1 MRKALSLPSGR
12 VGKWVV
18 AVLWIALL
26 VPALML
32 AGKLGDVEENDNSA
46 WLPGNAESTQ
56 VVDRAARF
64 QPADTLPAIVIY
76 DRPEGVTPADLAKA
90 QADAEAFTDIKDVVG
105 RPQGPVK
112 AEDGKAIQTVVQVRK
127 DKKGWEGIGEVVDEI
142 SEVGERNANGLGFHV
157 TGPAG
162 YASDSIK
169 AFSGGGALGTI
180 TALVVVV
187 ILLFTYR
194 SPLLPLLPLLTAGGA
209 LVMSEAVIYLLAKHA
224 GLTVNKQTSFILTVL
239 VFGAA
244 TDYAL
249 LLISRYREE
258 LRRHEDRHQAM
269 AEALRR
275 SSSAIIASAATV
287 AVSLMLLMLAT
298 LNSTK
303 GLGPACAVGI
313 LVGLFAMV
321 TLMPALLVICGRW
334 IFWPVRPSYGSAGPT
349 KDSIWTR
356 VGTAVSGRPRIVWIG
371 TALVLAVMAVGVFG
385 LKADG
390 LSNKDQFTTEPQ
402 MAVGEEIQARHFPA
416 GSGDPIYVVARAAS
430 AEQVRTALSGV
441 PGVAEV
447 STPMVKD
454 GEAVMLGELEDSP
467 SSTAAMRT
475 VERARTAVHQIEGAD
490 AQVGG
495 NTAIIL
501 DTQEAAARDSKV
513 IIPIVLVMVF
523 LILALLLRAIVA
535 PLLLMATVVLSFG
548 AALGV
553 SSLVF
558 NHVFGFAGADAA
570 FPLLTFVFLV
580 ALGIDYNI
588 FLVTRVREEA
598 LLHGTRR
605 GALTGLSA
613 TGGVITSA
621 GLVLAGTFAA
631 MASLPL
637 VFAAELGF
645 AVAFGVLL
653 DTMIVRSVLVTAL
666 TLDVGRWMWWPSK
679 LFKRHDDPRPYSSMY
694 SAPTSGIGVSSVV
707 ANQISF
713 SSQNRH
719 RNASNDSAQKE
730 IRSGS
735 SGGASPSAT
744 S

>member
-1 MRKALSLPSGR
+1 MVRKLASLPSGR
-12 VGKWVV
+12 VAKWVIL
-18 AVLWIALL
+18 ALWIALL
-26 VPALML
+26 IPALML

-46 WLPGNAESTQ
+46 WLPGNAESTK
-56 VVDRAARF
+56 VVERAEKF
-64 QPADTLPAIVIY
+64 QPADTLPAIVVY
-76 DRPEGVTPADLAKA
+76 DRPGGITPADMAKA
-90 QADAEAFTDIKDVVG
+90 RVDVEAFKGVKNVVG
-105 RPQGPVK
+105 QPQGPLK
-112 AEDGKAIQTVVQVRK
+112 AQDGKAIQTVVHVRK
-127 DKKGWEGIGEVVDEI
+127 DKTGWEGIGKVVDDMT
-142 SEVGERNANGLGFHV
+142 EVGEKNADGLGFHV

-169 AFSGGGALGTI
+169 AFSGGGSLTTI
-180 TALVVVV
+180 TAVVVVV
-187 ILLFTYR
+187 ILLLTYR
-194 SPLLPLLPLLTAGGA
+194 SPLLPLLPLVTAGGA
-209 LVMSEAVIYLLAKHA
+209 LVASEAVIYLLAKNA

-249 LLISRYREE
+249 LLTSRYREE
-258 LRRHEDRHQAM
+258 LQRHEDRHEAM
-269 AEALRR
+269 VEALHR
-275 SSSAIIASAATV
+275 SGPAIIASAATV

-298 LNSTK
+298 LNSTQ

-313 LVGLFAMV
+313 LVGLLAMV

-334 IFWPVRPSYGSAGPT
+334 IFWPVKPSYGSGTAT
-349 KDSIWTR
+349 KEGIWTR
-356 VGTAVSGRPRIVWIG
+356 VGTAVSGRPRIVWTG
-371 TALVLAVMAVGVFG
+371 TAFVLGVMALGVFG

-390 LSNKDQFTTEPQ
+390 LANKDQFTNKPQ
-402 MAVGEEIQARHFPA
+402 MAVGEEIQSRHFPA
-416 GSGDPIYVVARAAS
+416 GSGDPVYVVAKAAS
-430 AEQVRTALSGV
+430 AEQVKTALSGV
-441 PGVAEV
+441 PGVAAV
-447 STPMVKD
+447 SPPVVKN
-454 GEAVMLGELEDSP
+454 GEAIVLGELKDDP

-475 VERARTAVHQIEGAD
+475 VERARTAVHTIEGAD

-495 NTAIIL
+495 NTAIVL

-513 IIPIVLVMVF
+513 IIPIVLIVVF
-523 LILALLLRAIVA
+523 LILTLLLRAIVA

-553 SSLVF
+553 SSLMF
-558 NHVFGFAGADAA
+558 NHVFHLAGAEAS

-588 FLVTRVREEA
+588 FLVIRVREVT

-605 GALTGLSA
+605 GALMGLSA

-666 TLDVGRWMWWPSK
+666 TLDVGRWMWWPGK
-679 LFKRHDDPRPYSSMY
+679 LFRHHD
-694 SAPTSGIGVSSVV
+694 APQPPAGKPDLEPALRGT
-707 ANQISF
+707 
-713 SSQNRH
+713 
-719 RNASNDSAQKE
+719 
-730 IRSGS
+730 
-735 SGGASPSAT
+735 
-744 S
+744 

>member
-1 MRKALSLPSGR
+1 MASLPGGR

-18 AVLWIALL
+18 LALWAVLL
-26 VPALML
+26 VPVLML
-32 AGKLGDVEENDNSA
+32 AGQLGDVEENDNSA
-46 WLPGNAESTQ
+46 WLPGNAESTK
-56 VVDRAARF
+56 VVARAENF
-64 QPADTLPAIVIY
+64 QRADTVPALVIY
-76 DRPEGVTPADLAKA
+76 DRPEGITPADLAEA
-90 QADAEAFTDIKDVVG
+90 RADAEAFKGIENVVG
-105 RPQGPVK
+105 QPQGPVPSQ
-112 AEDGKAIQTVVQVRK
+112 DGKAIQTVVQVQK
-127 DKKGWEGIGEVVDEI
+127 DKTGWEGIGKTVDALI
-142 SEVGERNANGLGFHV
+142 EVGEENAGGLGVHV

-169 AFSGGGALGTI
+169 AFSGGGALTTI
-180 TALVVVV
+180 TSLVVVL
-187 ILLFTYR
+187 ILLLTYR
-194 SPLLPLLPLLTAGGA
+194 SPVLPLLPLLTVGVA
-209 LVMSEAVIYLLAKHA
+209 LVTSEAVIYLLARNA
-224 GLTVNKQTSFILTVL
+224 GLVVNKQTSFILTVL

-258 LRRHEDRHQAM
+258 LLRHEDRHEAM
-269 AEALRR
+269 AEALYR
-275 SSSAIIASAATV
+275 SSPAIIASAATV

-298 LNSTK
+298 LNSTQ

-313 LVGLFAMV
+313 LVGLLAMV
-321 TLMPALLVICGRW
+321 TLMPALLVVCGRW
-334 IFWPVRPSYGSAGPT
+334 IFWPVKPSYGSAGT
-349 KDSIWTR
+349 AKEGVWTR
-356 VGTAVSGRPRIVWIG
+356 VGTAVSRRPRIVWIG
-371 TALVLAVMAVGVFG
+371 TTLVLAVMAIGVLG

-390 LSNKDQFTTEPQ
+390 LSNKDQFTGTPQ
-402 MAVGEEIQARHFPA
+402 MAVGERIKSEHFPA
-416 GSGDPIYVVARAAS
+416 GSGDPVFVVAEAAA
-430 AEQVRTALSGV
+430 AEQVRTALTGV
-441 PGVAEV
+441 PGVVGV
-447 STPMVKD
+447 STPVIKD
-454 GEAVMLGELEDSP
+454 GQALMLGELKDDP
-467 SSTAAMRT
+467 SSRTAMRT
-475 VERARTAVHQIEGAD
+475 VERARVAVHGIEGAD

-495 NTAIIL
+495 STAIML

-513 IIPIVLVMVF
+513 IIPIVLVVVL

-548 AALGV
+548 AAIGV

-558 NHVFGFAGADAA
+558 EHVFGFAGAEAS

-588 FLVTRVREEA
+588 FLVTRVREVA

-605 GALTGLSA
+605 GALEGLST

-679 LFKRHDDPRPYSSMY
+679 LFRSHDTPRPP
-694 SAPTSGIGVSSVV
+694 APKPDLEP
-707 ANQISF
+707 AL
-713 SSQNRH
+713 
-719 RNASNDSAQKE
+719 
-730 IRSGS
+730 SGS
-735 SGGASPSAT
+735 
-744 S
+744 

>member
-1 MRKALSLPSGR
+1 VA
-12 VGKWVV
+12 KWVV
-18 AVLWIALL
+18 LALWTALL
-26 VPALML
+26 VPALLL
-32 AGKLGDVEENDNSA
+32 AGGLGEVEENDNSA
-46 WLPGNAESTQ
+46 WLPGNAESTE
-56 VVDRAARF
+56 VVERAEGF
-64 QPADTLPAIVIY
+64 QPADTLPAIVVY
-76 DRPEGVTPADLAKA
+76 DRPEGVTSADLAKA
-90 QADAEAFTDIKDVVG
+90 RADAEAFQDLDNVVG
-105 RPQGPVK
+105 QPQGPSK

-127 DKKGWEGIGEVVDEI
+127 DRTGWEGIGEVVDAMTD
-142 SEVGERNANGLGFHV
+142 VGEKNADGLGFHV
-157 TGPAG
+157 TGWAG

-169 AFSGGGALGTI
+169 AFSGGGDLTTI
-180 TALVVVV
+180 TAVVVVV
-187 ILLFTYR
+187 ILLLTYR
-194 SPLLPLLPLLTAGGA
+194 SPVLPLLPLLTLGVA
-209 LVMSEAVIYLLAKHA
+209 LVTSEAVIYVLAKNA
-224 GLTVNKQTSFILTVL
+224 GLVVNKQTSFILTVL

-258 LRRHEDRHQAM
+258 LRRHEDRHEAM

-275 SSSAIIASAATV
+275 SGPAIVASAATV

-298 LNSTK
+298 LNSTQ

-313 LVGLFAMV
+313 LVGLLAML

-334 IFWPVRPSYGSAGPT
+334 VFWPVRPSYEAYGSAGMPGT
-349 KDSIWTR
+349 TGVAGANSAGRGGLWTR
-356 VGTAVSGRPRIVWIG
+356 VGTAVAGRPRVVWIG
-371 TALVLAVMAVGVFG
+371 TALVLGVMAIGVFG

-390 LSNKDQFTTEPQ
+390 LSNTDQFTDRPQ

-416 GSGDPIYVVARAAS
+416 GSGDPLYVVARASS
-430 AEQVRTALSGV
+430 AEQMRAALSGV
-441 PGVAEV
+441 QGVAGV
-447 STPMVKD
+447 STPMVKG
-454 GEAVMLGELEDSP
+454 GEALLLGELRDAP
-467 SSTAAMRT
+467 SSTAALRT
-475 VERARTAVHQIEGAD
+475 VERARAAVYRIEGAH

-495 NTAIIL
+495 NTAIVL
-501 DTQEAAARDSKV
+501 DTQEAAARDSEV
-513 IIPIVLVMVF
+513 IIPIVLVVVF
-523 LILALLLRAIVA
+523 LVLALLLRAIVA
-535 PLLLMATVVLSFG
+535 SLLLMATVVLSFG

-553 SSLVF
+553 SSLMF
-558 NHVFGFAGADAA
+558 NHVFRFAGAEAS

-653 DTMIVRSVLVTAL
+653 DTMVVRSVLVTAL
-666 TLDVGRWMWWPSK
+666 TLDVGRWMWWPGA
-679 LFKRHDDPRPYSSMY
+679 LFRRHDFL
-694 SAPTSGIGVSSVV
+694 ACALG
-707 ANQISF
+707 A
-713 SSQNRH
+713 RH
-719 RNASNDSAQKE
+719 EAG
-730 IRSGS
+730 GS
-735 SGGASPSAT
+735 PADRFTGEAAGN
-744 S
+744 